1 MMEVDEP
8 EKSKVEKAA
17 ALENSYPKG
26 VFVVL
31 KTTLNNLVSHSKP
44 MLLCSS
50 EILPKSRLAWA
61 DIWSNKV
68 MSKPN
73 LIHEKGTKVVGL
85 NCNPLQPDLLLSFGN
100 DNFVYNNEC
109 YFGRDSSQS
118 LVAVGR
124 YIRENYGGA
133 ALHPIDFINISTG
146 QLVAEVID
154 PKITTISLVNKLH
167 PREDILAS
175 GSSSSLFIW
184 RAKKPDIA
192 QPREKRMFLCGE
204 VSKKLSKKH
213 GNNSDDDSDNYIFK
227 SKDNG
232 LEQKKLPSKSSYGS
246 RKIYQL

>member
-1 MMEVDEP
+1 
-8 EKSKVEKAA
+8 
-17 ALENSYPKG
+17 
-26 VFVVL
+26 
-31 KTTLNNLVSHSKP
+31 